1 MDQFVKETEGIEDPN
16 EWLKRADEL
25 MGILSR
31 AAEVT
36 DEEAVLLDELGQELK
51 DANDDSG
58 SN

>member
-1 MDQFVKETEGIEDPN
+1 MV
-16 EWLKRADEL
+16 
-25 MGILSR
+25 ILSR